1 MAKPA
6 GKAATARTY
15 SRSISKATPAPTHR
29 RFWKD
34 RASTLKSCIGEIF
47 WWKIAQVFESTTLQA
62 HCAEPRRRKHS
73 LTTTECTQRRRPQ
86 SPKSHSWNEGEHL
99 QIPNRINKTNTA
111 RWHWFMFNCFYKYL
125 TLSWQQAS
133 TYHFVASP
141 RCKTLNESTKVKV
154 WECFFGLAMPTTV
167 WS

>member
-1 MAKPA
+1 MLAAAAISYTPHYITTSGRGWWPQLSVDFEKPTPITAKPA

-47 WWKIAQVFESTTLQA
+47 WRKIAQVFESTILQA

-111 RWHWFMFNCFYKYL
+111 RWHWFMYNCFYKYL
-125 TLSWQQAS
+125 TLSW
-133 TYHFVASP
+133 
-141 RCKTLNESTKVKV
+141 
-154 WECFFGLAMPTTV
+154 
-167 WS
+167 